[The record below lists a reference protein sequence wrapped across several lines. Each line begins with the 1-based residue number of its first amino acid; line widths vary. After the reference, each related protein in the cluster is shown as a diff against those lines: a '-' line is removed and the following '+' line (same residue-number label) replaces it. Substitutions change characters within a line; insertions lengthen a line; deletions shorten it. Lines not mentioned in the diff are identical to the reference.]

1 LEPSFSEQQVL
12 VDLGL
17 TLKQARVY
25 LALARSGPSKILA
38 ISKISN
44 VTRPDVYAALEK
56 LLEGG
61 LVERII
67 KRPIEYKAIPLSKGL
82 SLLLK
87 VKTDQFE
94 RVRTETEFLR
104 VTVRL
109 EEIEHP
115 DHSAENPQFVLV
127 PKGKAVIDK
136 IAASIENAQRSID
149 LVVSWK
155 RFAHGVADTF
165 IESVEKAWAKKVNIR
180 FTVERPPK
188 GKTAKQLIDFFRS
201 KPCTQLRF
209 ADRQPNTVFGIY
221 DKKEVFVIVY
231 SKTDIQSSSA
241 LWSNDEALVSL
252 ASEHFEMLWH
262 TSKENTD

>member
-1 LEPSFSEQQVL
+1 MEPSFSDTQVL

-25 LALARSGPSKILA
+25 LALARSGPSRILEL
-38 ISKISN
+38 SKISN

-56 LLEGG
+56 LLEAG

-67 KRPIEYKAIPLSKGL
+67 KKPIEYRALPLSKGL

-87 VKTDQFE
+87 AKADQFE
-94 RVRTETEFLR
+94 KVRTETEILR
-104 VTVRL
+104 AAAKQ
-109 EEIEHP
+109 EEDEHP
-115 DHSAENPQFVLV
+115 GNAGENPQFVLV
-127 PKGKAVIDK
+127 PKGRAVIDK

-155 RFAHGVADTF
+155 RFSHGVADTF
-165 IESVEKAWAKKVNIR
+165 IDSVEKAWAKKVNIR
-180 FTVERPPK
+180 FIVEKPPK
-188 GKTAKQLIDFFRS
+188 GKTAKQLIEFFRG

-209 ADRQPNTVFGIY
+209 VDRHPNTVFGTY
-221 DKKEVFVIVY
+221 DKKEVFVIVF

-252 ASEHFEMLWH
+252 ASEHFETLWH
-262 TSKENTD
+262 AAKEH